1 MLELEGQ
8 ALTRRAQGQRW
19 SSQVL
24 LRPQPRHHAVLQSP
38 KSRKSPF
45 SWITVAIEITA
56 NLSLSVRCLILND
69 YPHEPASFRGN
80 VKDVVTRFAPPPYCT
95 LTKTTSKRCCRAA

>member
-1 MLELEGQ
+1 MQGHLACSPTQGQAFDASHGTRDPEARMLELEGQ

-38 KSRKSPF
+38 KSRKSHNVGRTPRRE
-45 SWITVAIEITA
+45 SINVGQGEAIIVSLALTTAGLEVAR
-56 NLSLSVRCLILND
+56 SC
-69 YPHEPASFRGN
+69 H
-80 VKDVVTRFAPPPYCT
+80 
-95 LTKTTSKRCCRAA
+95 